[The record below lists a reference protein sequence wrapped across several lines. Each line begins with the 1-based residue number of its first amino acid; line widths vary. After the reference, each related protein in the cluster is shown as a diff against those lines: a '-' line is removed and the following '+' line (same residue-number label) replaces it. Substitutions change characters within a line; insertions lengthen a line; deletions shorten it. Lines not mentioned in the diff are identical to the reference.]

1 MKNILKIS
9 LLFSLFSIFAFAKNS
24 ENIGIIKSMKGAVVV
39 TRAGER
45 MVANEG
51 FVLYRDDTIRTIKFS
66 KATIEFS
73 DGTIV
78 NLGKASKLRVND
90 YIFDG
95 EHSKVALNAQEGI
108 FQVITG
114 KIGKINPHRFNVRTS
129 SITIGIRGT
138 KFDIRNENGLIDIG
152 CFKGKV
158 VLIGKSGSSA
168 ALSAGEAVHLK
179 HQVFNQDDVVK
190 ESHSFFTLEDLNT
203 GYYLM
208 RDVNSKQGVVGYAKK
223 GSKVVSKFKIDEL
236 ANVDFGDNS
245 YLEIDKRRFE
255 KLKFLSNK

>member
-9 LLFSLFSIFAFAKNS
+9 LFLSLFSIFAFAKSS
-24 ENIGIIKSMKGAVVV
+24 ENIGIIKNMKGEVVV

-45 MVANEG
+45 MVAKEG
-51 FVLYRDDTIRTIKFS
+51 FVLYKDDTIRTVKFS

-73 DGTIV
+73 DGTLV
-78 NLGKASKLRVND
+78 HLGKASKLRVND
-90 YIFDG
+90 YLFDG
-95 EHSKVALNAQEGI
+95 KHSKVALNAQEGV

-114 KIGKINPHRFNVRTS
+114 KIGKINPHRFNVKTS

-138 KFDIRNENGLIDIG
+138 KFDIRNENGIIDIG

-168 ALSAGEAVHLK
+168 SLSAGEAVHLK

-190 ESHSFFTLEDLNT
+190 EPHSFFTLDSLKT

-208 RDVNSKQGVVGYAKK
+208 KDINSKRGVVGYAKK
-223 GSKVVSKFKIDEL
+223 GSKIVSKFYIDEL
-236 ANVDFGDNS
+236 ASIDFGDNS
-245 YLEIDKRRFE
+245 YIEIDKRRFE